1 LVVAFAPLTQKRMV
15 DTVDSVADGQTK
27 KYPARR
33 DELDLSDSRKNKGK
47 SRLSVRSKRLFSKP
61 LRRV

>member
-1 LVVAFAPLTQKRMV
+1 LLHSQKRMV

-33 DELDLSDSRKNKGK
+33 DELVLSASSENKGM
-47 SRLSVRSKRLFSKP
+47 SRLSVRSKKIVFETSA
-61 LRRV
+61 